1 MADRVVVEGLDL
13 FPDDGGFG
21 FDDIVKKGI
30 ERMTTNIPARKMR
43 VVFDPFYIPSRYENN
58 ST

>member
-21 FDDIVKKGI
+21 FDDIVKKEI

-43 VVFDPFYIPSRYENN
+43 VVFDPFLYSVEVRK
-58 ST
+58 